1 MNNKIRVLIVD
12 DEALARRGIYQ
23 LLADAIDFTV
33 VGEAANGREALAAI
47 KELSPH
53 LIFLDI
59 QMPVLDG
66 FGVVEKL
73 GADDLPEIIFVTAY
87 DEHAI
92 RAFEVGAIDYVLKP
106 MNKVRFNETLKRV
119 RRRIIL
125 GENNSLEQ
133 KIAALFNCL
142 KPANET
148 FLERIAVKK
157 NERIHFLNVEDINLI
172 NSLGNYVEIF
182 TDREKFV
189 LRETMSGIEK
199 KLNPKEFVRIR
210 RSAIVQISSIKELQT
225 LFNGEYSVVLLNGT
239 KLVSSRRYRQNL
251 DALLKL

>member
-12 DEALARRGIYQ
+12 DESLARRGIYQ
-23 LLADAIDFTV
+23 LLADEIDFTV
-33 VGEAANGREALAAI
+33 VGEASNGREALAAI
-47 KELSPH
+47 EELSPD

-106 MNKVRFNETLKRV
+106 INSERFNKTLKRV
-119 RRRIIL
+119 RKRIIS
-125 GENNSLEQ
+125 GENNSLEH
-133 KIAALFNCL
+133 KIADLFKSL
-142 KPANET
+142 KPVEDS
-148 FLERIAVKK
+148 FLERIAVKE
-157 NERIHFLNVEDINLI
+157 NEKIRFLDVEDINLI

-182 TDREKFV
+182 TDREKFI

-199 KLNPKEFVRIR
+199 KLDPKEFVRIR
-210 RSAIVQISSIKELQT
+210 RSAIVRISSIKELQT

-239 KLVSSRRYRQNL
+239 KLTSSRRYRKNF
-251 DALLKL
+251 DILLKL